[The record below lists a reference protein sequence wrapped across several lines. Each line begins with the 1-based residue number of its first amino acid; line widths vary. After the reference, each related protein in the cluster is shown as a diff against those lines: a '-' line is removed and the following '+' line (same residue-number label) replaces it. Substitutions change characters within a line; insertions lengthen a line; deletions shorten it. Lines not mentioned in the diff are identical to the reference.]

1 MSFARWEKSVSV
13 STAGV
18 VVAHPESASPESAV
32 AARAPAAKQRKF
44 PDLARWSSP
53 IGLVLLWQAASS
65 AGVLPADKLASP
77 LTVFRS
83 GYELVVDGQL
93 VDAFLVSLS
102 RVAVGFLLGAVIGG
116 ALGLVS
122 GLSRWGERLL
132 DPPVQMLRTLPHLG
146 LIPLFIL
153 WFGIG
158 EEPKLALVAAGVA
171 FPLYLNLHAGIRQT
185 DPALLEAARVL
196 GYSRFERIAH
206 VVLPSAVPQTLVGL
220 RIALGTAWLSLIVG
234 EQVNADAGIGYLINN
249 AREFLRTDVVVVG
262 LLVYALLGL
271 STDALVRGLERRV
284 LRWRAR

>member
-1 MSFARWEKSVSV
+1 MSI

-18 VVAHPESASPESAV
+18 LARPDDVV
-32 AARAPAAKQRKF
+32 AARSTPIPKKRRL
-44 PDLARWSSP
+44 PDLRRWLSP
-53 IGLVLLWQAASS
+53 IALVLAWQM
-65 AGVLPADKLASP
+65 AGSTGLLPPDKLASP
-77 LTVFRS
+77 LTVLNS
-83 GYELVVDGQL
+83 AVELAADGQL
-93 VDAFLVSLS
+93 GSAFAVSLS
-102 RVAVGFLLGAVIGG
+102 RVAGGFALGALVGVLLGLA
-116 ALGLVS
+116 S
-122 GLSRWGERLL
+122 GLSRWGETLL

-158 EEPKLALVAAGVA
+158 EEPKLALIAAGVA

-185 DPALLEAARVL
+185 DPGLLEASKVL
-196 GYSRFERIAH
+196 GYTRLERVLH
-206 VVLPSAVPQTLVGL
+206 VILPSAIPQTLVGL
-220 RIALGTAWLSLIVG
+220 RISLGAAWLSLIVA

-271 STDALVRGLERRV
+271 ATDALVRAVERRL

>member
-1 MSFARWEKSVSV
+1 MSI

-18 VVAHPESASPESAV
+18 VARPESVV
-32 AARAPAAKQRKF
+32 AARAPATKQRKW
-44 PDLARWSSP
+44 PDLRRWLSP

-65 AGVLPADKLASP
+65 TGVLPEDKLASP
-77 LTVFRS
+77 VTVFRS
-83 GYELVVDGQL
+83 AYELVLDGQL
-93 VDAFLVSLS
+93 VDAFLVSLG
-102 RVAVGFLLGAVIGG
+102 RVAVGFAIGAVVGG
-116 ALGLVS
+116 ALGLAS

-196 GYSRFERIAH
+196 GYTRFDRVAH

-234 EQVNADAGIGYLINN
+234 EQINADAGIGYLINN

-271 STDALVRGLERRV
+271 STDALVRALERRV

>member
-1 MSFARWEKSVSV
+1 MSI

-18 VVAHPESASPESAV
+18 VARPETATTSRTPV
-32 AARAPAAKQRKF
+32 RQQPRKQRRL
-44 PDLARWSSP
+44 PDLARWLSP
-53 IGLVLLWQAASS
+53 VGLILLWQAASS
-65 AGVLPADKLASP
+65 TGVLPPDKLASP
-77 LTVFRS
+77 LTVFES
-83 GYELVVDGQL
+83 GYHLVLDGSL

-102 RVAVGFLLGAVIGG
+102 RVAVGFVLGALVGG
-116 ALGLVS
+116 VLGLAS
-122 GLSRWGERLL
+122 GLSRWGERLV

-196 GYSRFERIAH
+196 GFTRFERVAH

-234 EQVNADAGIGYLINN
+234 EQINADAGIGFLINN

-262 LLVYALLGL
+262 LVVYALLGL
-271 STDALVRGLERRV
+271 TTDALVRGLERRV

>member
-1 MSFARWEKSVSV
+1 MSV

-18 VVAHPESASPESAV
+18 VVRPESTAP
-32 AARAPAAKQRKF
+32 ARAPAPQRRKW
-44 PDLARWSSP
+44 PDLTRWLSP
-53 IGLVLLWQAASS
+53 LGLVLLWQAASS
-65 AGVLPADKLASP
+65 SGVLPPDKLASP

-83 GYELVVDGQL
+83 AYELVLDGQL
-93 VDAFLVSLS
+93 VDAFLVSSS
-102 RVAVGFLLGAVIGG
+102 RVAVGFALGAAVGG
-116 ALGLVS
+116 ALGLAS

-196 GYSRFERIAH
+196 GYSRFERVAH

-271 STDALVRGLERRV
+271 TTDALVRALERRV

>member
-1 MSFARWEKSVSV
+1 MTLSA
-13 STAGV
+13 AGV
-18 VVAHPESASPESAV
+18 VARREKARPKSAAPQKLKLPLRWISSVA
-32 AARAPAAKQRKF
+32 
-44 PDLARWSSP
+44 
-53 IGLVLLWQAASS
+53 LVLLWQTASS
-65 AGVLPADKLASP
+65 TGLLSPDKLASP
-77 LTVFRS
+77 ITVAQS
-83 GYELVVDGQL
+83 AGELIADGQL
-93 VDAFLVSLS
+93 GEAFAVSIT
-102 RVAVGFLLGAVIGG
+102 RVFFGFLIGG
-116 ALGLVS
+116 LAGVALGLVS
-122 GLSRWGERLL
+122 GLSRWGETLL

-185 DPALLEAARVL
+185 DPGLVEAARVL
-196 GYSRFERIAH
+196 GYTRVERVVH

-234 EQVNADAGIGYLINN
+234 EQINADAGLGFLINN

-262 LLVYALLGL
+262 LVVYALLGL
-271 STDALVRGLERRV
+271 TTDGLVRLLERRI

>member
-1 MSFARWEKSVSV
+1 VSV

-18 VVAHPESASPESAV
+18 VARPEPAS
-32 AARAPAAKQRKF
+32 AARTPVVRKRRP
-44 PDLARWSSP
+44 PDLRRWLSP
-53 IGLVLLWQAASS
+53 IGLVVLWQVAGST
-65 AGVLPADKLASP
+65 GVLPEDKLASP
-77 LTVFRS
+77 LTVFAS
-83 GYELVVDGQL
+83 AYELVLDGQL
-93 VDAFLVSLS
+93 VDAFLVSLG
-102 RVAVGFLLGAVIGG
+102 RVAVGFLIGG
-116 ALGLVS
+116 VVGSALGLVS

-146 LIPLFIL
+146 LVPLFIL

-185 DPALLEAARVL
+185 DPALLDAARVL
-196 GYSRFERIAH
+196 GYSRFERVVH

-220 RIALGTAWLSLIVG
+220 RIALGAAWLSLIVG

-249 AREFLRTDVVVVG
+249 AREFLRTDIVVVG

-271 STDALVRGLERRV
+271 TTDALVRALERRV
-284 LRWRAR
+284 LRWQAR

>member
-1 MSFARWEKSVSV
+1 MSI

-18 VVAHPESASPESAV
+18 VARPETVATS
-32 AARAPAAKQRKF
+32 RAPAEKQSGKQRRNRSGRPRGR
-44 PDLARWSSP
+44 PDVARWLSP
-53 IGLVLLWQAASS
+53 VGLVLLWQAASS
-65 AGVLPADKLASP
+65 AGVLPPDKLASP
-77 LTVFRS
+77 LTVFVS
-83 GYELVVDGQL
+83 GYELVLDGSL
-93 VDAFLVSLS
+93 VDAFLVSSS
-102 RVAVGFLLGAVIGG
+102 RVAVGFVLGTLVGG
-116 ALGLVS
+116 ALGLAS

-171 FPLYLNLHAGIRQT
+171 FPLYLNLHAGIRQA

-196 GYSRFERIAH
+196 GFSRFERIAH

-234 EQVNADAGIGYLINN
+234 EQINADAGIGFLINN

-262 LLVYALLGL
+262 LAVYALLGL
-271 STDALVRGLERRV
+271 TTDALVRGLERRV

>member
-1 MSFARWEKSVSV
+1 MSI

-18 VVAHPESASPESAV
+18 VARPETVVP
-32 AARAPAAKQRKF
+32 ARAPAPSKRRL
-44 PDLARWSSP
+44 PDLRRWLSP
-53 IGLVLLWQAASS
+53 LGLVVLWQVASS
-65 AGVLPADKLASP
+65 TGVLPPDKLASP
-77 LTVFRS
+77 VTVFTS
-83 GYELVVDGQL
+83 AYELVLDGRL
-93 VDAFLVSLS
+93 VDALLVSSS
-102 RVAVGFLLGAVIGG
+102 RVAVGFALGAAVGG
-116 ALGLVS
+116 ALGLAS

-146 LIPLFIL
+146 LVPLFIL

-171 FPLYLNLHAGIRQT
+171 FPLYLNLHSGIRQT

-196 GYSRFERIAH
+196 GYTRFERVVH

-249 AREFLRTDVVVVG
+249 AREFLRTDIVVVG

-271 STDALVRGLERRV
+271 GTDAVVRGLERKV

>member
-1 MSFARWEKSVSV
+1 MSAGEKSVSI

-18 VVAHPESASPESAV
+18 VARPESVVP
-32 AARAPAAKQRKF
+32 ARAPAVKQRKL
-44 PDLARWSSP
+44 PDLRRWLSP

-65 AGVLPADKLASP
+65 TGVLPPDKLASP
-77 LTVFRS
+77 ATVFRS
-83 GYELVVDGQL
+83 AYELVVDGQL

-102 RVAVGFLLGAVIGG
+102 RVAVGFVIGAVVGG

-196 GYSRFERIAH
+196 GYTRLDRVVH

-234 EQVNADAGIGYLINN
+234 EQINADAGIGYLINN

-271 STDALVRGLERRV
+271 STDALVRALERRV